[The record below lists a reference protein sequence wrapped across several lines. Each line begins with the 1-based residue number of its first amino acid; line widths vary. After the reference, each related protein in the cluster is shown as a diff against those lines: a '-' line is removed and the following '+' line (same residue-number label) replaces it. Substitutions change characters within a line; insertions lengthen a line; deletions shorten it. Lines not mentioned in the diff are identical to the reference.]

1 MGARISNEFVQLL
14 DKSVEPAMFDWN
26 DLRYLLAVAREGS
39 TLSAARAL
47 GVSQPTVQ
55 RRLTALET
63 CLGGTLV
70 ERLPTGYQLT
80 ELGRTMLPYA
90 EDIER
95 SFLAFERRLMS
106 GGQELRGTLRV
117 TCPEGAASRLFAPL
131 IESFRARY
139 PELGVE
145 LIMTDR
151 RLDLARGEAEIA
163 VRMYDPGE
171 DSLVAR
177 KIADSR
183 WMVYASRSY
192 IDRHGEP
199 RRLADLDR
207 HSVVEYGGELA
218 DSNAAR
224 WLRRVAPEATVAAR
238 GNSML
243 GVLAAVKSGVGVA
256 PLPMMLGGSEA
267 DLQPVLEP
275 VPDLDTKV
283 YLVMHPDL
291 RRTARVRAFCDF
303 VAAEIG
309 RFRPLLMGPSA
320 ERALSSPGRRD
331 EP

>member
-1 MGARISNEFVQLL
+1 
-14 DKSVEPAMFDWN
+14 MFDWD
-26 DLRYLLAVAREGS
+26 DLRFLLAVARHGS

-55 RRLTALET
+55 RRLTALEERI
-63 CLGGTLV
+63 GATLV
-70 ERLPTGYQLT
+70 ERHPTGYRLS
-80 ELGRTMLPYA
+80 ELGRTMLPFA

-95 SFLAFERRLMS
+95 SFLAFERKLMS
-106 GGQELRGTLRV
+106 GGEELSGTLRV
-117 TCPEGAASRLFAPL
+117 TCPEGTASRLLAPL

-151 RLDLARGEAEIA
+151 RLDLARGEAEVA
-163 VRMYDPGE
+163 VRMYEPGE

-183 WMVYASRSY
+183 WMIYASRSY
-192 IDRHGEP
+192 IERRGEP
-199 RRLADLDR
+199 QQLADLDC
-207 HSVVEYGGELA
+207 HSVVEFGGELA
-218 DSNAAR
+218 DSHAAR
-224 WLRRVAPEATVAAR
+224 WLRRVAPEAIVAAR

-243 GVLAAVKSGVGVA
+243 GVLAAVKSGVGLA
-256 PLPMMLGGSEA
+256 PLPILLGGSEA
-267 DLQPVLEP
+267 DLRPMLEP
-275 VPDLDTKV
+275 VPDLDTRI

-309 RFRPLLMGPSA
+309 RFRPLLIG
-320 ERALSSPGRRD
+320 GD
-331 EP
+331 